1 MKKIIAHR
9 GVFNN
14 IDIPENSIKSF
25 KEALKLNIDV
35 EFDIQLT
42 KDNVLVIFHDDNLKR
57 MTGIDKNIQ
66 ECNYDEIKNL
76 KLLNTNEYIPTLDE
90 VLKLIND
97 KVFMDIEIKNIKR
110 IKDTCSLLVNKLNK
124 YKNYS
129 LKSFNPKIV
138 RFINKNYSYINIG
151 YLINDKYK
159 KKILKLILPSKFI
172 IKYSKCDFISINKN
186 LLNKNKF
193 IKLSKIYPTQV
204 WTITDKN
211 EVINDEYTYICNNI
225 KE

>member
-124 YKNYS
+124 YK
-129 LKSFNPKIV
+129 
-138 RFINKNYSYINIG
+138 
-151 YLINDKYK
+151 